1 MWYGRSEIRLDPI
14 GDTVQEKAIP
24 PFDPP
29 GFSCVVGS
37 APAHLKAV
45 FPVVTLSCGVSLR
58 DAIDTPDAPKLPLAA
73 SRLDPWCIILIVL

>member
-37 APAHLKAV
+37 ATAHLKAV
-45 FPVVTLSCGVSLR
+45 FAIAHVICGESLR
-58 DAIDTPDAPKLPLAA
+58 DAIHT
-73 SRLDPWCIILIVL
+73 RLESARR